1 MIVSNKVIEAA
12 KAELD
17 AMVSDKFNTK
27 KGTLAQKIRRAG
39 HRIPRG
45 ISADVAFLE
54 ETEKRTAHPR
64 RRGQVDRKRVDAILQ
79 NQRKAF
85 DRVDVARDKS
95 RERINW
101 LGVLV
106 MNLIMFAV
114 VYYALLKWLGAI

>member
-1 MIVSNKVIEAA
+1 VSNEVIETA
-12 KAELD
+12 KAEID

-27 KGTLAQKIRRAG
+27 KGSLAQKLRRAG
-39 HRIPRG
+39 RRLPRG
-45 ISADVAFLE
+45 VAADVAYLE
-54 ETEKRTAHPR
+54 ETQKRIAHPR
-64 RRGQVDRKRVDAILQ
+64 RRGQVDRKRINTIVQ

-106 MNLIMFAV
+106 MNLVMFGV
-114 VYYALLKWLGAI
+114 VYYALLKWLGAV